1 MIPLQLSLKNFLSY
15 SEASLDFTGLHTA
28 CICGANGAG
37 KSSLLEGITWAIWGE
52 CRVVSEDDA
61 ISNGAMDVRVDFT
74 FQMHG
79 ETCRVI
85 RTRQRDGSGA
95 LEFQIQT
102 SAGQFRTLTQKG
114 VRSTQA
120 LIDDYLKIDYDTF
133 INSAYLRQGKADE
146 FMLKKPAERKQ
157 ILADLLKLDR
167 YEQLSERAKDTA
179 KQYKLKVEALHDNLA
194 DYLVQ
199 LAQTEEITVQR
210 DGLQVE
216 IGKLQQEQAGDEQ
229 ELEGYKT
236 TARQRETWQQQ
247 LAWEQKRDRESLQ
260 AGAQIQTDLQVVT
273 TEKNRLDRLLVRE
286 DEISIAYQA
295 YLALQQQAAVLDKQF
310 DTHQQAQTKQ
320 QQLQQQLDRQTQTF
334 QLALGKSQAELALTV
349 QQEQEL
355 VNILATAGDVS
366 KGIAELQLCRQR
378 LAELDRLQME
388 VLPLQQ
394 QQVSLQSNI
403 DRETAKIQAK
413 LNELGL
419 RERQMQLKANE
430 QPQLITQLQQLD
442 TQIAELEKKKVYQER
457 VKEKGL
463 TKKEAIGKL
472 QADGQ
477 NYQRQLIEL
486 AKKLELLKD
495 PDASCPLCD
504 RALDENH
511 WQHISTTFQTERAH
525 FEQQISATQEEEAR
539 YERECQV
546 LRAEYQQLTTEI
558 NLLKDLPEQRGK
570 LQAKLDSL
578 TELQVNLAELKVEQQ
593 EIELEIASKSYASEL
608 QSELLE
614 LTARLQAT
622 EYSDQNHALARGD
635 VDKLR
640 WAEIKQE
647 KIKDAER
654 RQQQSIALK
663 AKLETEIAKIELDL
677 AKLQIDSDLR
687 VELIEIDR
695 QIAELG
701 YDRHYHQQVST
712 ELRESQA
719 VQLQYQEVQQAK
731 LAQPL
736 TLDRIK
742 LLEINYQQSLET
754 QQQAKLEVDR
764 ISVEIAKIP
773 DTDDK
778 IRSIEQQLAAR
789 RQQLDTSLATLGG
802 LEQKLT
808 QLANIQEQMRS
819 QEQQLANYKQQQKIY
834 DELGKAF
841 GKNGIQALVI
851 ENILPQ
857 LEVESNQILSKLS
870 NNQFHVQ
877 FITQKATK
885 ATRVKKASVKS
896 AKYIDTLDIVIGDAN
911 GTRAYETYS
920 GGEAFRINFSIR
932 LALAKLLAQR
942 AGTPLKMLIVD
953 EGFGT
958 QDREG
963 CDRLIAA
970 INAISEDFACILAV
984 THMPQF
990 REAFQTRIE
999 VRKTNSGSQLQVI
1012 T

>member
-102 SAGQFRTLTQKG
+102 SGGQFRTLTQKG

-199 LAQTEEITVQR
+199 LSQTEEITLQR

-216 IGKLQQEQAGDEQ
+216 IGKLQQAQAVNEQ

-247 LAWEQKRDRESLQ
+247 LAWEQKRDQESLQ
-260 AGAQIQTDLQVVT
+260 TGAQIQADLQLVT
-273 TEKNRLDRLLVRE
+273 AEKNRLDGLLIRE

-320 QQLQQQLDRQTQTF
+320 QQLQQQLDRQTQAF
-334 QLALGKSQAELALTV
+334 QLALGKSQAELALTI

-366 KGIAELQLCRQR
+366 KGIAELQICRHR

-388 VLPLQQ
+388 VLPWQQ

-430 QPQLITQLQQLD
+430 QPQLIAQLQQLD
-442 TQIAELEKKKVYQER
+442 TQIAELENKKVYQER

-463 TKKEAIGKL
+463 TKKESISKL

-477 NYQRQLIEL
+477 NYQRQLVEL

-511 WQHISTTFQTERAH
+511 WEHISTTFQTERTH
-525 FEQQISATQEEEAR
+525 LEQQISATQEEEAR
-539 YERECQV
+539 YEQECQV
-546 LRAEYQQLTTEI
+546 LRAEYQQLNQEI

-578 TELQVNLAELKVEQQ
+578 AELQVNLAEIAIEQQ
-593 EIELEIASKSYASEL
+593 EIELAIESKSYASEL
-608 QSELLE
+608 QSELLV
-614 LTARLQAT
+614 LTAQLQAT
-622 EYSDQNHALARGD
+622 EYSEQSHALARGD

-654 RQQQSIALK
+654 RQQQSIEQK
-663 AKLETEIAKIELDL
+663 AKLESEIAKIEADL

-687 VELIEIDR
+687 VELIEIER
-695 QIAELG
+695 QITELG
-701 YDRHYHQQVST
+701 YDRTYHQQVST

-719 VQLQYQEVQQAK
+719 VQLQYQEVQRAK

-742 LLEINYQQSLET
+742 LLETNYQQSVET
-754 QQQAKLEVDR
+754 QQQAKLEIDR
-764 ISVEIAKIP
+764 ISAEIAKIP

-778 IRSIEQQLAAR
+778 IRSIEQQLAVR
-789 RQQLDTSLATLGG
+789 RQQLDTHLATLGG

-808 QLANIQEQMRS
+808 QLANIKEQMRS